1 MNAQRYRTKSNTV
14 SVDYSEKRD
23 RVISVTR
30 TSQKKEEGICA
41 VMDAQVAV
49 GQTGFLQGQWPQRS
63 SRLEALPAW
72 ER

>member
-41 VMDAQVAV
+41 VMDA
-49 GQTGFLQGQWPQRS
+49 
-63 SRLEALPAW
+63 
-72 ER
+72 